1 MRCTSAACTSPS
13 LIVRVMA
20 TDRLAASLAATVQ
33 HDADQACLECVER
46 EQHDDGENRDQVL
59 FVAAGKRAGAGKSM
73 ASFLRSVRSPH
84 TSWCSSHMCGMVQS
98 RAYHRDQGG
107 SGSIKM

>member
-1 MRCTSAACTSPS
+1 MRSTSAACTSPS

-33 HDADQACLECVER
+33 HDAEHTGLEHVER
-46 EQHDDGENRDQVL
+46 EQHDDGKSRAQVL

-73 ASFLRSVRSPH
+73 ASFLLTAV
-84 TSWCSSHMCGMVQS
+84 TSWCSSHVWNGAKPRIS
-98 RAYHRDQGG
+98 
-107 SGSIKM
+107 S

>member
-13 LIVRVMA
+13 LIVSVMI

-59 FVAAGKRAGAGKSM
+59 FVAAGKTAGAGKSM
-73 ASFLRSVRSPH
+73 ASFLLTAV
-84 TSWCSSHMCGMVQS
+84 TSWCSSHVWNGAKP
-98 RAYHRDQGG
+98 R
-107 SGSIKM
+107 IPP

>member
-13 LIVRVMA
+13 LIVSVMI

-59 FVAAGKRAGAGKSM
+59 FVAAGKTAGAGKSM
-73 ASFLRSVRSPH
+73 ASFLLTESPAGAP
-84 TSWCSSHMCGMVQS
+84 HMCGMVQS
-98 RAYHRDQGG
+98 RAYHCDQGG
-107 SGSIKM
+107 SGSLKM

>member
-1 MRCTSAACTSPS
+1 MKYASAACTSPS
-13 LIVRVMA
+13 LIVMVMA

-59 FVAAGKRAGAGKSM
+59 FVAAGKTAGAGKSM
-73 ASFLRSVRSPH
+73 ASFLLTVV
-84 TSWCSSHMCGMVQS
+84 TSWCSSHVWNGAKP
-98 RAYHRDQGG
+98 R
-107 SGSIKM
+107 IPP

>member
-1 MRCTSAACTSPS
+1 MRYISAACTSPS
-13 LIVRVMA
+13 LIVSAMT

-59 FVAAGKRAGAGKSM
+59 FVAAGEEGW
-73 ASFLRSVRSPH
+73 
-84 TSWCSSHMCGMVQS
+84 SWEIHGVLPAHCGHQLVLLTCVEWCKAAHIIVI
-98 RAYHRDQGG
+98 RVDQAL
-107 SGSIKM
+107 